1 MRLRTL
7 VLVLALC
14 CLVPAASFAQAVN
27 VTSGSINGKVTDS
40 TGAVLPGVSVTATSL
55 DTGLIRTVV
64 SEKDGGYVINLLPPG
79 RYRVNAELSGLG
91 KAAIGSVEVL
101 LGNSTRADVKIAPQV
116 TETVEVKATSV
127 DA

>member
-14 CLVPAASFAQAVN
+14 CLVPAASLAQAVN

-40 TGAVLPGVSVTATSL
+40 TGAVLPGVAVTATSL
-55 DTGLIRTVV
+55 DTGLKRSTV
-64 SEKDGGYVINLLPPG
+64 SEKDGAYTINLLQPG
-79 RYRVNAELSGLG
+79 KYRVDAEMSGLG

-101 LGNSTRADVKIAPQV
+101 LGNSTRADLKIAPQ
-116 TETVEVKATSV
+116 
-127 DA
+127 